1 MFGTSSSGSEVRS
14 KQRGDSSELVDPGF
28 RERLAAVIG
37 DEQPFAWAA
46 RVGIPRATFSRIWK
60 EGAPPRAVHLKRIAE
75 ATGVSL
81 DWLLTGEGSMY
92 RAVGRPAP
100 EGSERRQAGHA
111 EAEESRAHGAPARRE
126 DDAFVEVP
134 VYSVKA
140 SAGHGAEVLQ
150 EKPVDWL
157 HFKRE
162 WIRRELRA
170 SVADLYLLYV
180 EGDSMEPTLCEGD
193 IVLVQKR
200 GTEPLRDGIH
210 VLRMANS
217 LHVKRVQF
225 LPGGKIEVTSDNP
238 AYKAFTI
245 DLTDEAEASQV
256 ELVGRVIWCG
266 KRM

>member
-14 KQRGDSSELVDPGF
+14 KQGGDSSELVDRGF
-28 RERLAAVIG
+28 RERLAALIG

-46 RVGIPRATFSRIWK
+46 RVGIPRATFSRVWN

-81 DWLLTGEGSMY
+81 DWLLTGEGPMY
-92 RAVGRPAP
+92 REGARGAP
-100 EGSERRQAGHA
+100 EGGRAGETGRA
-111 EAEESRAHGAPARRE
+111 EGEGGEVHEPPARRR

-134 VYSVKA
+134 VYSVKV
-140 SAGHGAEVLQ
+140 SAGHGAEVVQ
-150 EKPVDWL
+150 EKPLDWL

-170 SVADLYLLYV
+170 SVSDLYLLYV

-193 IVLVQKR
+193 IVLIQKR

-210 VLRMANS
+210 VLRVANS

-225 LPGGKIEVTSDNP
+225 LPGGKIKVRSDNP
-238 AYKAFTI
+238 AYEPFTI
-245 DLTDEAEASQV
+245 DLADEADSAQV
-256 ELVGRVIWCG
+256 EIIGRVIWCG